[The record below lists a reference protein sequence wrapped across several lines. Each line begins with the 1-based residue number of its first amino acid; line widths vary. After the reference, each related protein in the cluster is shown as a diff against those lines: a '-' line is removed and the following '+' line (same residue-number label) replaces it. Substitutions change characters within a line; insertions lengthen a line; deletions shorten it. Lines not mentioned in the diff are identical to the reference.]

1 MPSDSLRPDNP
12 KHAKPFR
19 LADLQKP
26 RRNGIDITRRSIIYE
41 GQEYFV
47 RIGAYSKGQ
56 MALRFE
62 IKNAEAFKPG
72 VVTSSVKP
80 IRVTWNLG
88 NYIGRERP
96 MPKRC
101 SFLNTPEFPG
111 IEDLVMSTGIAK
123 PVLRNG
129 EQVVRQHRANNYY
142 YPAFEFIESKLR
154 ILDPDGYERY
164 SQSYDRQAAEEEKM
178 KVARLSRRHGS
189 CPQLETYDEVILDDV
204 QF

>member
-1 MPSDSLRPDNP
+1 MPSESLRPDNP
-12 KHAKPFR
+12 QKAMPFR
-19 LADLQKP
+19 LVDLQRP
-26 RRNGIDITRRSIIYE
+26 RNGIDLTRRSVIYE

-62 IKNAEAFKPG
+62 AKNAEAFKPG
-72 VVTSSVKP
+72 VVQSSVKP

-96 MPKRC
+96 MPKNS

-111 IEDLVMSTGIAK
+111 IEDFVMSTGVAK

-129 EQVVRQHRANNYY
+129 EQVVRCHRANNEW
-142 YPAFEFIESKLR
+142 YPAYEFDERKLR
-154 ILDPDGYERY
+154 ILDPEGYERY

-178 KVARLSRRHGS
+178 KTARLSRRHGS
-189 CPQLETYDEVILDDV
+189 CPQLETYDEVVLDDA